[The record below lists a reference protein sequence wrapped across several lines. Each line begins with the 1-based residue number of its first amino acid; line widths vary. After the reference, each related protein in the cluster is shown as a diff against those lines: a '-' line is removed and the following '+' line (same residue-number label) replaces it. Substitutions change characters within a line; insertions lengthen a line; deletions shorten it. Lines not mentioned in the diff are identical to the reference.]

1 MTRIRMLTAAAA
13 LALLPALGAVSGT
26 ALAADASAPSR
37 SYKPIDLFALE
48 YASDPQI
55 SPDGKKIAYVRR
67 SFDIMTDRARANI
80 WIIDVATGEHRPL
93 LSGTASFSSP
103 RWSPDGKRLAYIS
116 SAEGSAQIYVRWMD
130 SGATAR
136 VTNLTQGPAGLSWS
150 PDGRQLAFAMF
161 VPEDAKPF
169 ASMPAAPEGARWA
182 GKPVVIDRLN
192 YRNDGAGYAAQ
203 GHDHIFTVPTE
214 GGTPR
219 QVTRGAFDH
228 GGLIDWSNDGKTLI
242 FSANRKDDPDRHP
255 QRDQI
260 FSLNLETGALMQLTK
275 REGPSVAPQIS
286 PDGKLIAFL
295 GYTDRYTSNQEFSLW
310 VMNRDG
316 SNARSLTD
324 SLDVG
329 VTEFGWDSRGGL
341 YFAYDQQGTTKL
353 AYTTP
358 KGGTRIL
365 ASGLGGEDIGRPYSG
380 ISMSIAR
387 DGTVAT
393 NVTSDTQPG
402 DVAVIKGTSLRR
414 LTRLNDDVAAI
425 RDLARVEEI
434 WTTAAD
440 GVKSQSW
447 IMKPANFD
455 PAKKYPMIL
464 EIHGGPHTNYG
475 ARFSAEM
482 QAYAAAGY
490 VVLYSN
496 PRGSTSYGDKF
507 ANMIDKAYPGSDY
520 DDLMAA
526 VDGVLAKG
534 YVDPAR
540 LFVTGGSGGGVL
552 TAWIVGKTNRF
563 RAAVV
568 AKPVI
573 NWTSFALTADNPA
586 YFGRYWF
593 GKNPWEA
600 GAQAEYWRR
609 SPLSLVGTVKTP
621 TMLITGE
628 QDYRTPISETEQYY
642 TALKLNGVETAQVR
656 IPDSSHGMIDRPSRL
671 VAKTT
676 YILGWFAKHGGVETD
691 KGE

>member
-1 MTRIRMLTAAAA
+1 
-13 LALLPALGAVSGT
+13 
-26 ALAADASAPSR
+26 
-37 SYKPIDLFALE
+37 
-48 YASDPQI
+48 
-55 SPDGKKIAYVRR
+55 
-67 SFDIMTDRARANI
+67 
-80 WIIDVATGEHRPL
+80 
-93 LSGTASFSSP
+93 
-103 RWSPDGKRLAYIS
+103 
-116 SAEGSAQIYVRWMD
+116 
-130 SGATAR
+130 
-136 VTNLTQGPAGLSWS
+136 
-150 PDGRQLAFAMF
+150 
-161 VPEDAKPF
+161 
-169 ASMPAAPEGARWA
+169 
-182 GKPVVIDRLN
+182 
-192 YRNDGAGYAAQ
+192 
-203 GHDHIFTVPTE
+203 
-214 GGTPR
+214 
-219 QVTRGAFDH
+219 
-228 GGLIDWSNDGKTLI
+228 
-242 FSANRKDDPDRHP
+242 
-255 QRDQI
+255 
-260 FSLNLETGALMQLTK
+260 
-275 REGPSVAPQIS
+275 
-286 PDGKLIAFL
+286 
-295 GYTDRYTSNQEFSLW
+295 
-310 VMNRDG
+310 
-316 SNARSLTD
+316 
-324 SLDVG
+324 
-329 VTEFGWDSRGGL
+329 
-341 YFAYDQQGTTKL
+341 
-353 AYTTP
+353 
-358 KGGTRIL
+358 
-365 ASGLGGEDIGRPYSG
+365 
-380 ISMSIAR
+380 
-387 DGTVAT
+387 
-393 NVTSDTQPG
+393 
-402 DVAVIKGTSLRR
+402 
-414 LTRLNDDVAAI
+414 VAAI

-434 WTTAAD
+434 WTTAPD

>member
-1 MTRIRMLTAAAA
+1 MTSSRFFLSATLLA
-13 LALLPALGAVSGT
+13 LAIPAVPAW
-26 ALAADASAPSR
+26 SAPSAQSR
-37 SYKPIDLFALE
+37 AYKPVDLYALE
-48 YASDPQI
+48 YAADPQI
-55 SPDGKKIAYVRR
+55 SPDGRKIAYVRR
-67 SFDIMTDRARANI
+67 SFDIMSDRARANI
-80 WIIDVATGEHRPL
+80 WIVDVATGEHRPL
-93 LSGTASFSSP
+93 LSGVANFSSP
-103 RWSPDGKRLAYIS
+103 RWSPDGKRLAYVS
-116 SAEGSAQIYVRWMD
+116 SSEGSAQIYVRWMN

-136 VTNLTQGPAGLSWS
+136 VTNVAQGPAGLSWS

-161 VPEDAKPF
+161 VPGEAKPF
-169 ASMPAAPEGARWA
+169 ASMPAGPEGAKWA
-182 GKPVVIDRLN
+182 AKPIIIDRLN
-192 YRNDGAGYAAQ
+192 YRGDGQGYAEQ
-203 GHDHIFTVPTE
+203 GNTHVFTVPAE

-219 QVTRGAFDH
+219 QVTTGAYDYGGAFD
-228 GGLIDWSNDGKTLI
+228 WSRDGRTLYV
-242 FSANRKDDPDRHP
+242 FATRVDDPDRTP
-255 QRDQI
+255 GRDQI
-260 FSLNLETGALMQLTK
+260 FAVDLASLDIRQLTN
-275 REGPSVAPQIS
+275 REGPSVAPKVS
-286 PDGKLIAFL
+286 PDGSKIAYL
-295 GYTDRYTSNQEFSLW
+295 GYTDRYTSNQEFALW

-316 SNARSLTD
+316 SGARALTAALD
-324 SLDVG
+324 SGITD
-329 VTEFGWDSRGGL
+329 FAWDGKSGL
-341 YFAYDQQGTTKL
+341 YYLYDEKGTTKL
-353 AYTTP
+353 GYT
-358 KGGTRIL
+358 GLSGTGRAV

-380 ISMSIAR
+380 ASLSVAR

-393 NVTSDTQPG
+393 NVTSPTEPG
-402 DVAVIKGTSLRR
+402 DVAVVKGSSVLR

-425 RDLARVEEI
+425 RDLASVEEI
-434 WTTAAD
+434 WSTAPD

-455 PAKKYPMIL
+455 PTKKYPMIL

-507 ANMIDKAYPGSDY
+507 ANLIDKAYPGNDY

-526 VDGVLAKG
+526 VDATIAKG

-573 NWTSFALTADNPA
+573 NWTSFALTADGPA
-586 YFGRYWF
+586 YYGKYWF
-593 GKNPWEA
+593 GKFPWEA

-609 SPLSLVGTVKTP
+609 SPLSLVGNVKTP

-642 TALKLNGVETAQVR
+642 AGLKLNGVDSAMVR
-656 IPDSSHGMIDRPSRL
+656 VPESSHGMLDRPSRL
-671 VAKTT
+671 VAKSTF
-676 YILGWFAKHGGVETD
+676 ILGWFAKHGGVAPEASEN
-691 KGE
+691 K

>member
-150 PDGRQLAFAMF
+150 PDGRHLAFAMF
-161 VPEDAKPF
+161 VPEDAQPF

-316 SNARSLTD
+316 SNARPLTD
-324 SLDVG
+324 SMDVG

-402 DVAVIKGTSLRR
+402 DVAVIKGTSLCR

-434 WTTAAD
+434 WTTAPD

-447 IMKPANFD
+447 
-455 PAKKYPMIL
+455 
-464 EIHGGPHTNYG
+464 
-475 ARFSAEM
+475 
-482 QAYAAAGY
+482 
-490 VVLYSN
+490 
-496 PRGSTSYGDKF
+496 
-507 ANMIDKAYPGSDY
+507 
-520 DDLMAA
+520 
-526 VDGVLAKG
+526 
-534 YVDPAR
+534 
-540 LFVTGGSGGGVL
+540 
-552 TAWIVGKTNRF
+552 
-563 RAAVV
+563 
-568 AKPVI
+568 
-573 NWTSFALTADNPA
+573 
-586 YFGRYWF
+586 
-593 GKNPWEA
+593 
-600 GAQAEYWRR
+600 
-609 SPLSLVGTVKTP
+609 
-621 TMLITGE
+621 
-628 QDYRTPISETEQYY
+628 
-642 TALKLNGVETAQVR
+642 
-656 IPDSSHGMIDRPSRL
+656 
-671 VAKTT
+671 
-676 YILGWFAKHGGVETD
+676 
-691 KGE
+691 

>member
-1 MTRIRMLTAAAA
+1 MLTAVAA
-13 LALLPALGAVSGT
+13 LALCPAIT
-26 ALAADASAPSR
+26 LAQAAEPSAQSR
-37 SYKPIDLFALE
+37 SFKAIDLFALE
-48 YASDPQI
+48 YAADPQI

-80 WIIDVATGEHRPL
+80 WIVDVATGEHRPL
-93 LSGTASFSSP
+93 LSGASNFSSP
-103 RWSPDGKRLAYIS
+103 RWSPDGKGLAYVS

-136 VTNLTQGPAGLSWS
+136 VTNLTNGPAGLSWS

-169 ASMPAAPEGARWA
+169 ASMPATPQSARWA

-203 GHDHIFTVPTE
+203 GHDHIFTVPAE

-219 QVTRGAFDH
+219 QVTTGAFDH
-228 GGLIDWSNDGKTLI
+228 GGRIDWSNDSKTLV

-260 FSLNLETGALMQLTK
+260 FSITLETGALIQLTK

-286 PDGKLIAFL
+286 PDGKMIAFL

-316 SNARSLTD
+316 SNARALTA
-324 SLDVG
+324 SMDVG
-329 VTEFGWDSRGGL
+329 VTDFGWDNRGNV
-341 YFAYDQQGTTKL
+341 
-353 AYTTP
+353 
-358 KGGTRIL
+358 L

-393 NVTSDTQPG
+393 NVTSDTHPG
-402 DVAVIKGTSLRR
+402 DVAVIKGTNLRR

-455 PAKKYPMIL
+455 PSKKYPMIL

-507 ANMIDKAYPGSDY
+507 ANMIDKAYPGGDY
-520 DDLMAA
+520 GDLMAA
-526 VDGVLAKG
+526 VDGLLSKG

-552 TAWIVGKTNRF
+552 TAWIVGNTNRF

-573 NWTSFALTADNPA
+573 NWTSFALTADNPS

-609 SPLSLVGTVKTP
+609 SPLSLVGNVKTP

-676 YILGWFAKHGGVETD
+676 YILGWFAKHGGVAADT
-691 KGE
+691 GQ